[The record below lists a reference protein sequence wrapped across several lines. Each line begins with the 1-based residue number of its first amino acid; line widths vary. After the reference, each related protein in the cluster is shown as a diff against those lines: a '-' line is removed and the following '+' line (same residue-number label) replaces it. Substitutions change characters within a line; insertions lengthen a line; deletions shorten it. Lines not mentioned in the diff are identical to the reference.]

1 MKYFQII
8 FVNKLGNEKLIFGGC
23 DNTILIYGAR
33 MFTICLFIKMSS
45 QQAPENVGSI
55 CFSKVNQHRPFIP
68 EYSVNLLYILDSNLP
83 AKKPF
88 IMDFSIQLLL
98 HTFLKNIHT

>member
-55 CFSKVNQHRPFIP
+55 CFSKVGPPFILD
-68 EYSVNLLYILDSNLP
+68 YSINLLYILDSNLP
-83 AKKPF
+83 AKK
-88 IMDFSIQLLL
+88 
-98 HTFLKNIHT
+98 TFYYGF